1 MNDLLQLK
9 GVFHQKVNSAKPRPS
24 QLSKTKLVNADHLR
38 NLKEDLIS
46 VRSTWET
53 NKILPKALISIYYS
67 EIVAKSR
74 RISHGFISKTSAAN
88 ASIVGVKFTDDK
100 KKHIITHYVPL
111 SEITESIKRLDAC
124 INILEHYFHGE
135 INGEQLEKIAKNER
149 YDINFANIARTTFLY
164 MIAESYYIERF
175 DIEKFSKET
184 ENNTII
190 SLYKTDLDTRLLLE
204 KVGIRLSSENIIYG
218 DGDAVLLTPDQIDI
232 LRLNAP
238 YLISMAVSDIS
249 KLSKDEFVKDNSF
262 SLPIPHPTNEP
273 VVGVIDTVFNDEVYF
288 SEWVT
293 SVNMLSQDIAVDFKD
308 KMHGTAV
315 TSIIVDGPS
324 LNPELEDDCGRFQV
338 RHFGVTI
345 DGPFS
350 SFAILKMIEKIV
362 ASNRDIKVWNISLGS
377 TMEINQNFISPEAAI
392 LDRIQHD
399 NEVIFIVSGTNKESS
414 ELKTQR
420 IGAPAD
426 SINSLVVNAVDF
438 ENNPADYS
446 RKGGVLSFYNKPD
459 LSYYGGDKNKKII
472 TCIGSEKYLACGT
485 SLAAPWIT
493 RKMAYLIEIMGMSR
507 EVAKALI
514 IDSAANWGK
523 KDNLEY
529 IGYGVVPKKIG
540 DIIKS
545 RNDEIRFI
553 ISGVSEKYDTYAYNI
568 PVPTYNDCFPF
579 IAKATLC
586 YFPKCSRNQGV
597 DYTNT
602 ELDLSFGRINS
613 AGISTINDKDLYKKE
628 NELRG
633 QNRKWDN
640 VKHIRDKFTL
650 HPRPKKM
657 YDTNFWGIS
666 IKRQE
671 RIKLGE
677 GVGTRFG
684 LVVTLKEINGV
695 NRIEEFINQCSL
707 KGWLVTRVN
716 IENNIEIY
724 NKAEEEIDFK
734 E

>member
-24 QLSKTKLVNADHLR
+24 QLSKTKVVTAAHLR
-38 NLKEDLIS
+38 DLKNDLIT
-46 VRSTWET
+46 VRKIWES
-53 NKILPKALISIYYS
+53 NKILPKALLSVYYN

-88 ASIVGVKFTDDK
+88 ASIVGAKFTEDK

-111 SEITESIKRLDAC
+111 GEITESIRRLDAS
-124 INILEHYFHGE
+124 IDILEDYFGGE
-135 INGEQLEKIAKNER
+135 INGEQLEKIAKRER
-149 YDINFANIARTTFLY
+149 KDINFTKIARTTFLY

-175 DIEKFSKET
+175 DIEKFSKST
-184 ENNTII
+184 ESNTII
-190 SLYKTDLDTRLLLE
+190 TLYKTDLDTRLLLE

-218 DGDAVLLTPDQIDI
+218 DGDTVLLTPDQVD
-232 LRLNAP
+232 LLKLNAP

-249 KLSKDEFVKDNSF
+249 QLSKDTFEKDNVF
-262 SLPIPHPTNEP
+262 SLPIPRPNNEP
-273 VVGVIDTVFNDEVYF
+273 VVGVIDTVFNEDVYF

-293 SVNMLSQDIAVDFKD
+293 SFNMLSSDIVVGFKD

-315 TSIIVDGPS
+315 TSIIVDGPK
-324 LNPELEDDCGRFQV
+324 LNPDLEDGCGRFRV

-377 TMEINQNFISPEAAI
+377 SMEISQNFISPEAAI
-392 LDRIQHD
+392 LDKIQHD
-399 NEVIFIVSGTNKESS
+399 NDVIFIVAGTNKTRNEQ
-414 ELKTQR
+414 EVQR

-438 ENNPADYS
+438 EDKPADYS

-459 LSYYGGDKNKKII
+459 VSYYGGDKNKKIV
-472 TCIGSEKYLACGT
+472 TCIGAEKYYAQGT
-485 SLAAPWIT
+485 SLSAPWIT
-493 RKMAYLIEIMGMSR
+493 RKMAYLIEIMGMNR
-507 EVAKALI
+507 EVAKALL
-514 IDSAANWGK
+514 IDSAADWGK
-523 KDNLEY
+523 KGNLEY
-529 IGYGVVPKKIG
+529 IGYGVVPKKIE
-540 DIIKS
+540 DILKS
-545 RNDEIRFI
+545 QDNEIRFM

-568 PVPTYNDCFPF
+568 PIPTYKDSFPF

-602 ELDLSFGRINS
+602 ELDLSFGRITG
-613 AGISTINDKDLYKKE
+613 AGISTINDKDLYRKE

-640 VKHIRDKFTL
+640 VKHIRDTFTP

-677 GVGTRFG
+677 GVGTKFG
-684 LVVTLKEINGV
+684 LIVTLKEINGV
-695 NRIEEFINQCSL
+695 NRIEEFISQCSL
-707 KGWLVTRVN
+707 KGWLVTKVN
-716 IENNIEIY
+716 IENSIEIY
-724 NKAEEEIDFK
+724 NKAEEEINFK

>member
-24 QLSKTKLVNADHLR
+24 QLSKTKVVTAAHLR
-38 NLKEDLIS
+38 DLKNDLIT
-46 VRSTWET
+46 VRKIWES
-53 NKILPKALISIYYS
+53 NKILPKALLSVYYN

-88 ASIVGVKFTDDK
+88 ASIVGAKFTEDK

-111 SEITESIKRLDAC
+111 GEITESIRRLDAS
-124 INILEHYFHGE
+124 IDILEDYFGGE
-135 INGEQLEKIAKNER
+135 INGEQLEKISKRER
-149 YDINFANIARTTFLY
+149 KDINFTKIARTTFLY
-164 MIAESYYIERF
+164 MIAESYYIESF
-175 DIEKFSKET
+175 NIEKFTKST

-190 SLYKTDLDTRLLLE
+190 SLYKTDLDTRILLE
-204 KVGIRLSSENIIYG
+204 KLGIRLSSENIIYG
-218 DGDAVLLTPDQIDI
+218 DGDTVLLTPDQIDI

-249 KLSKDEFVKDNSF
+249 QLSKDKFIKDKKF
-262 SLPIPHPTNEP
+262 SLPIPHPKNEP

-293 SVNMLSQDIAVDFKD
+293 PINMLSPDITVDFKD

-315 TSIIVDGPS
+315 TSIIVDGPK
-324 LNPELEDDCGRFQV
+324 LNPELEDGCGRFRV

-392 LDRIQHD
+392 LDKIQHD
-399 NEVIFIVSGTNKESS
+399 NDVIFIVSGTNKDSTEFG
-414 ELKTQR
+414 TQR

-438 ENNPADYS
+438 EDKPADYS

-459 LSYYGGDKNKKII
+459 ISYYGGDKNKKIA
-472 TCIGSEKYLACGT
+472 TCIGLEKYYAQGT
-485 SLAAPWIT
+485 SLSAPWIT
-493 RKMAYLIEIMGMSR
+493 RKMAYLIEIIGMNR
-507 EVAKALI
+507 EVAKALL

-523 KDNLEY
+523 KGNLEY
-529 IGYGVVPKKIG
+529 VGYGVVPKKIE
-540 DIIKS
+540 DILKSQDNEIK
-545 RNDEIRFI
+545 FM

-568 PVPTYNDCFPF
+568 PIPTYKDSFPF

-602 ELDLSFGRINS
+602 ELDLSFGRITS

-640 VKHIRDKFTL
+640 VKHIRDTFTPN
-650 HPRPKKM
+650 PRPKKM

-677 GVGTRFG
+677 GVGTKFG
-684 LVVTLKEINGV
+684 LIVTLKEINGV
-695 NRIEEFINQCSL
+695 NRIEEFISQCSL
-707 KGWLVTRVN
+707 KGWLVTKVN
-716 IENNIEIY
+716 IENSIEIY
-724 NKAEEEIDFK
+724 NKAEEEINFK